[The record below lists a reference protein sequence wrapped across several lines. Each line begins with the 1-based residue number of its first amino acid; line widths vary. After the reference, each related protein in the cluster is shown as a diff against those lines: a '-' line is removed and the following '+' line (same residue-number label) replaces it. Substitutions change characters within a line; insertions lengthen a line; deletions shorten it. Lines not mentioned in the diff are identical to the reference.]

1 MTLTQ
6 KERRFL
12 TALVREQN
20 QSGCRGPAH
29 DLLRQYAFPEASRQG
44 PRSLS
49 FSYEVVPLT
58 SILFKDS
65 QDLQEIDDFVR
76 KEERITAPEWPWAS
90 AEEFRSRLQEMRR
103 FWEKSVA
110 TSSFQLHRS

>member
-6 KERRFL
+6 KRETLLDRPGSRAEPEWLPGRL
-12 TALVREQN
+12 T
-20 QSGCRGPAH
+20 

-49 FSYEVVPLT
+49 FSYGVVPLT

-76 KEERITAPEWPWAS
+76 KEERITAPERPWAS
-90 AEEFRSRLQEMRR
+90 AEEFRSRLQEARR